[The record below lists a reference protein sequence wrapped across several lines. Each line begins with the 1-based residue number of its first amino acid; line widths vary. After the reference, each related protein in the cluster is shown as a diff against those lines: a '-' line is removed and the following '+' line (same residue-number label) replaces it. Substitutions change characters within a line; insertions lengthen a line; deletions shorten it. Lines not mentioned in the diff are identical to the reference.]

1 MKSCLTS
8 YLRFAWRLDS
18 LLCIK
23 RNNLTKPKSSL
34 TATIKRKIKAFKKKR
49 LKFKKAHSNLLK
61 FKCACALLCGFKA
74 HFFLV
79 VKSCANGYHSP

>member
-34 TATIKRKIKAFKKKR
+34 TATIKRKINAFEKSTLNLKKR
-49 LKFKKAHSNLLK
+49 TQICLNLS
-61 FKCACALLCGFKA
+61 ALVLYSAVLRRIF
-74 HFFLV
+74 
-79 VKSCANGYHSP
+79 SSW